1 MIRTNVS
8 FYEEQY
14 ERIKRECYENGE
26 SLSAFLREVLDV
38 YWKEDSTSTK
48 SSVSSS
54 TNKSIPKKKKI
65 IKTVTDV
72 KEVINFKTNLCK
84 HGMMPGLCKHGCK

>member
-14 ERIKRECYENGE
+14 ERVKKECYENGE

-54 TNKSIPKKKKI
+54 TNKSISKKKKI
-65 IKTVTDV
+65 IKTVTEV
-72 KEVINFKTNLCK
+72 KEVINTNGLCK